1 MNKQLTTIAEENG
14 LEKTQAQVILG
25 KFTNFFEQAKEWETK
40 AKTLV
45 ITDIS
50 QVEEM
55 KQAREGRLILKKIR
69 TEAENTRKDLKERS
83 LREGKAIDG
92 IANVIKALIV
102 PIEEHLEKQE
112 KFIENIENERK
123 EKINADRI
131 AQLVQY
137 VGEDV
142 NLYNLKEMSQEGFV
156 KLLETSKIVFESQK
170 EAEKKAEEERIK
182 KEKEEKA
189 EQERIKKENDRLK
202 KEAEAREKELVKER
216 AEQEKKLEVER
227 QKARLEAEAREKAE
241 AELYAKQK
249 IEEDKK
255 QEAMRVAE
263 ENKERAK
270 DERYKIFL
278 KENGYDTK
286 TKHLFHIEKVV
297 DEVRLYKII
306 GTFNIN

>member
-1 MNKQLTTIAEENG
+1 MDTQLTTIIKETELEPSKAGIVIKSFTG
-14 LEKTQAQVILG
+14 L
-25 KFTNFFEQAKEWETK
+25 FDQAKEWEAK
-40 AKTLV
+40 AKAIV

-50 QVEEM
+50 QKKEM
-55 KQAREGRLILKKIR
+55 QEAREARLALKGIR
-69 TEAENTRKDLKERS
+69 VNAENVRKELKEQS

-112 KFIENIENERK
+112 KFVEIQEEARK
-123 EKINADRI
+123 EKVNTERI
-131 AQLVQY
+131 AKLSQFIP
-137 VGEDV
+137 DTSI
-142 NLYNLKEMSQEGFV
+142 YNVKEMSDEAFA
-156 KLLETSKIVFESQK
+156 KLLETSEIAHRAIL
-170 EAEKKAEEERIK
+170 EAEKKAEADRIAQ
-182 KEKEEKA
+182 EKAEKA
-189 EQERIKKENDRLK
+189 EQERIRKENETLK
-202 KEAEAREKELVKER
+202 KEAEAREKALAKER

-227 QKARLEAEAREKAE
+227 AKARAEAEAREKAE
-241 AELYAKQK
+241 AELFAKQK
-249 IEEDKK
+249 AEEDKK

-270 DERYKIFL
+270 DERYKTFL

-306 GTFNIN
+306 GTFNID